1 MFHYLGSTL
10 TRLKEKFSASDTE
23 AAKHDNRS
31 GLFLALALV
40 VPPIT
45 IVATH
50 IFLRSCTAKVFHLE
64 GFQQGY
70 GSGIFRYRILGRDLV
85 LAVYH
90 FLLRLTHG
98 RDLPLQMP
106 MDHQGTVLFY
116 LSYII
121 VIGLFF
127 FLSNLLLLVL
137 LWDWEK
143 GISDA
148 RLSQYFFLIFL
159 WALSTANVTPYDQ
172 IAYFFMLLALIS
184 VRLRSAW
191 LMYLMLGVSA
201 IAGGLDRESQF
212 LVTPALWTVALCTKS
227 SQFRRYYRAGLFH
240 LAVFSACYIA
250 LRIFIS
256 GPVSVSGIVT
266 FGGPWAVPS
275 LCVLVTLYCIYVSLS
290 TREYPSKLPSV
301 ALAIMSAPYLITILV
316 SGELHELRLLM
327 PMLISLSFVYVALF
341 RLRQEYQSSLDSSLP
356 AKKLISLSVP
366 GSPRQKILHVAR

>member
-10 TRLKEKFSASDTE
+10 TRLKEKFSASDNE
-23 AAKHDNRS
+23 AAKHENRS

-40 VPPIT
+40 VPPVT

-50 IFLRSCTAKVFHLE
+50 IFFRSCTAEVFHLE
-64 GFQQGY
+64 GFQRGY

-85 LAVYH
+85 LLIYH
-90 FLLRLTHG
+90 FLLRLAHG
-98 RDLPLQMP
+98 HDRPLQMP

-116 LSYII
+116 LSYIV

-137 LWDWEK
+137 LWDWDK
-143 GISDA
+143 GVSDA

-172 IAYFFMLLALIS
+172 IAYFFMLLALLS

-191 LMYLMLGVSA
+191 WMYLVLSISA
-201 IAGGLDRESQF
+201 IAGGLDRETQF
-212 LVTPALWTVALCTKS
+212 LVTPALWAVAICTRS
-227 SQFRRYYRAGLFH
+227 SQSRRYYRAGLFH
-240 LAVFSACYIA
+240 LVLFSACYIA

-256 GPVSVSGIVT
+256 GPVSVSGIFT
-266 FGGPWAVPS
+266 FGGPLAGPS
-275 LCVLVTLYCIYVSLS
+275 ICVLITLYCICVSLGR
-290 TREYPSKLPSV
+290 REYPSKLPSI
-301 ALAIMSAPYLITILV
+301 ALAIMSAPYLMTILV
-316 SGELHELRLLM
+316 SGELHELRLLI
-327 PMLISLSFVYVALF
+327 PMLIGLSFIYVQLY
-341 RLRQEYQSSLDSSLP
+341 RLKQEHQSSLNSSLP

-366 GSPRQKILHVAR
+366 SSPRQKTLHVAR